1 MKEGCNKDKSENHT
15 SQDNLSDPV
24 YIYRHTNE
32 KRDSDALPIRATPNK
47 VKRTGHVEVFKAL
60 FLKALNN
67 NQLLI
72 MENIEGE
79 DDSLNSFLRELSDRS
94 DTPLSTLKLNARILK
109 DLELIDYGTRKEPEP
124 VILTEHGETI
134 LDILEVDQ

>member
-15 SQDNLSDPV
+15 IQDNLSNPV

-47 VKRTGHVEVFKAL
+47 VKRTGHIEVFKAL

-124 VILTEHGETI
+124 VILTVHGETI
-134 LDILEVDQ
+134 LDILDVDQ